1 MAKRISQLQDLVEGV
16 STMKVDRTA
25 GVIRGVLVLGRKSKN
40 GREYSDAALRKGCGL
55 YEGCRVN
62 INHPRR
68 GEETQDRGLA
78 DRFGK
83 LQGCVVAEAG
93 IVGDLPFLK
102 SHPMAPQICESAERM
117 PELMGLS
124 HNAQGRVENRGG
136 KFIVE
141 EILSVRSVDLVSDP
155 ATTKSL
161 FESRNMSK
169 TVKEFYEAVFA
180 AKLAGTTL
188 LEEFPPEA
196 MAAPVE
202 EPISADADGDGQIDA
217 AFKSMVN
224 GVLDGDMDLKAKMKK
239 IGDILKAQAKLTGEE
254 PAAKKAPPKDDKPED
269 TPESLKAK
277 IAHLEAKDGA
287 RSLLESLKVPVDET
301 KLKALTA
308 VAEADRKALA
318 ESWVGTKPGNPPK
331 SGGPGAGTNINESKI
346 PPLSALRGN

>member
-1 MAKRISQLQDLVEGV
+1 MAKKISQLLEH
-16 STMKVDRTA
+16 VDCGSAMQVDKTA
-25 GVIRGVLVLGRKSKN
+25 GIIRGVRILGAKSAN
-40 GREYSDAALRKGCGL
+40 GRTYSDGAIEKAKKL
-55 YEGCRVN
+55 YEGIRVN
-62 INHPRR
+62 VNHPREQ
-68 GEETQDRGLA
+68 GKDRQLA

-83 LQGCVVAEAG
+83 LVNVQKVDGG
-93 IVGDLPFLK
+93 LTGDLHYLK
-102 SHPMAPQICESAERM
+102 THNLAPSVVESAERM